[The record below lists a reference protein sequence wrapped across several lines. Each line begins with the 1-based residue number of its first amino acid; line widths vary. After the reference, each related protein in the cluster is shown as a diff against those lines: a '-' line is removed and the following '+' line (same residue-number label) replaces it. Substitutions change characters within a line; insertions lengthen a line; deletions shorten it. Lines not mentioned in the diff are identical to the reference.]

1 MTQWHGGKGSGRR
14 KGTDDNKFRDNWDLI
29 FGKNKDINSTQDND
43 EGVLDDSQ
51 EEKAKEE
58 EGTASS

>member
-1 MTQWHGGKGSGRR
+1 MSQWHGGKGSKPR
-14 KGTDDNKFRDNWDLI
+14 KVDDREQFESNWDLI

-58 EGTASS
+58 EGTPSS